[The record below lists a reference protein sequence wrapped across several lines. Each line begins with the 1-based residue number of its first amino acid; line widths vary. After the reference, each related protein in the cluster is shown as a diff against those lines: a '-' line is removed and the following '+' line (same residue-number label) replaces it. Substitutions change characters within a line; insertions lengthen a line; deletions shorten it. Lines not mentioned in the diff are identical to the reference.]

1 MPFDEVNL
9 DRIAEAAATI
19 DPVFR
24 NSPQYVDDQLA
35 DALGRPVV
43 VKVETAPY

>member
-1 MPFDEVNL
+1 MPFDELSL

-24 NSPQYVDDQLA
+24 NTPQYIDDQLA
-35 DALGRPVV
+35 DALGRQVV
-43 VKVETAPY
+43 VKVETATC